1 MQGGQPRPQARG
13 VKVSHLNEQTTV
25 KPLNSGHIGGR
36 PLSVEAV
43 VPILEVDQL
52 ATPPILSSLIGFD
65 AEGCGLQEAS
75 HSIKHALH
83 GQKSTKKKRVDRL
96 SE

>member
-1 MQGGQPRPQARG
+1 M
-13 VKVSHLNEQTTV
+13 
-25 KPLNSGHIGGR
+25 KPLNSGHIGGS

-65 AEGCGLQEAS
+65 TEGCGLQEAS

-83 GQKSTKKKRVDRL
+83 GQKSTKNKEWTDYL
-96 SE
+96 SNIVRSLMLFL